1 FSIGTPAFEL
11 IAGLLGTLDYFIW
24 LAEKTGEKGERR
36 SQFKAAYAAMGAHED
51 QLSERLLQ
59 GLLSVPGLAL
69 QGAIITGAA
78 RGLGRAYC
86 EAMAR
91 EGASIVAAD
100 IMSCD
105 DTVASVTAAGGSAI
119 AVHLDVAD
127 AQSCEAMAIQTIEAY
142 GCIDVLINNAAL
154 YAGLK
159 GARFEHLDEAQ
170 WDRVMQVNIKGTW
183 LTSRAVV
190 KHMRAAG
197 GGSIIN
203 ISSLAA
209 VFGLPYGLD
218 YVASKSAVIGM
229 TRGMARELGGDHIR
243 VNAVAPSAV
252 MTEGTRE
259 FFGEKFDKAKAV
271 IATNQLIPRNL
282 ETEDLT
288 GTVIYLASDA
298 SRFVTGQTH
307 MVDGGSWFL

>member
-1 FSIGTPAFEL
+1 MQ
-11 IAGLLGTLDYFIW
+11 
-24 LAEKTGEKGERR
+24 LADK
-36 SQFKAAYAAMGAHED
+36 
-51 QLSERLLQ
+51 
-59 GLLSVPGLAL
+59 V
-69 QGAIITGAA
+69 AIVTGAA

-91 EGASIVAAD
+91 EGAAIVAAD
-100 IMSCD
+100 IASCD
-105 DTVASVTAAGGSAI
+105 DTVNSITAAGGRAI
-119 AVHLDVAD
+119 ATHLDVAN
-127 AQSCEAMAIQTIEAY
+127 AESCEAMAASA
-142 GCIDVLINNAAL
+142 IDAFGHIHVLVNNAAL
-154 YAGLK
+154 YAGLQ
-159 GARFEHLDEAQ
+159 GARFEHLAEAQ

-190 KHMRAAG
+190 AHMRAAG

-218 YVASKSAVIGM
+218 YVASKAAVIGM

-243 VNAVAPSAV
+243 VNAIAPSAV
-252 MTEGTRE
+252 MTEGTKE
-259 FFGEKFDKAKAV
+259 FFGEKFEKAKAV
-271 IATNQLIPRNL
+271 IASNQLIPRNL
-282 ETEDLT
+282 ETEDLS
-288 GTVIYLASDA
+288 GTLIYLASDA